1 MFPSGAIFM
10 IAPHLPGNVA
20 YLVGIV
26 HSRRAALMR
35 LTIAFKLA
43 TAAILMVVLC
53 LGTMAWVTS
62 RNLEHGFLAYLNE
75 LQAQSLEDVRDELSK
90 QYRERGNFE
99 WLRRNPRALAAL
111 MDRRHREERVAGGD
125 TGVDPVDEQSDP
137 PPRDDPPPPHDGRP
151 APLPP
156 PPRPGAPPPRNH
168 GEVADPL
175 GFGLRLTV
183 FDQDGRPV
191 IGPQNPEPGLT
202 RTIEIDGRVVGRLNL
217 MPVHQLP
224 GDAARGFVRG
234 QIRDLLW
241 LAAAL
246 LTLSALLAVW
256 LARRMLRP
264 VAALRRVTQNI
275 ARGKFD
281 TRAPLIGHDEL
292 AELAQHVNTMAEA
305 LEANEAQ
312 RRKVLADVSHELRTP
327 LSVIRGEIEA
337 LQDGIRQADT
347 NALESLHNE
356 VLRLNKLVDD
366 LYQLA
371 LADSGGLH
379 YHKERLDLTELA
391 FDLAESFQVRAAK
404 AGLRLMTRNPG
415 QILPVHGDAG
425 RLAQVLT
432 NLLENSIRY
441 TDAGGTIVI
450 SLRADGVLA
459 ELCIEDSA
467 PGVPD
472 GAHRQLFERLYR
484 VDQARSRN
492 RGGSGLGLAICK
504 SLVEAHGG
512 TIVAM
517 PSTLGGVKMLI
528 HLPLERP

>member
-1 MFPSGAIFM
+1 
-10 IAPHLPGNVA
+10 
-20 YLVGIV
+20 
-26 HSRRAALMR
+26 MR
-35 LTIAFKLA
+35 MTIAFKLA
-43 TAAILMVVLC
+43 AAAIVMVVLC

-75 LQAQSLEDVRDELSK
+75 LQVQPLDDIRDELSK

-99 WLRRNPRALAAL
+99 WLRRNPRALAVV
-111 MDRRHREERVAGGD
+111 MDRRRREQRMAEGGAEA
-125 TGVDPVDEQSDP
+125 DPADAQPGPPPQREDP
-137 PPRDDPPPPHDGRP
+137 PPARDGQP

-156 PPRPGAPPPRNH
+156 PPRPGAPPPRNN

-183 FDQDGRPV
+183 FDEDGRPV
-191 IGPQNPEPGLT
+191 IGPPNPEPGLA
-202 RTIEIDGRVVGRLNL
+202 RTIEVDGRVIGRLNL

-234 QIRDLLW
+234 QTRDLLW

-246 LTLSALLAVW
+246 LVLSALAAVW

-264 VAALRRVTQNI
+264 VAALRQVTQNI

-281 TRAPLIGHDEL
+281 TRAPLMGRDEL

-337 LQDGIRQADT
+337 LQDGVRRPDA

-379 YHKERLDLTELA
+379 YHKEGLDLTELV
-391 FDLAESFQVRAAK
+391 FDLAESFQARATK
-404 AGLRLMTRNPG
+404 AGLRLMTRNP
-415 QILPVHGDAG
+415 QQPLMVHGDPG

-441 TDAGGTIVI
+441 TDSGGTIVL
-450 SLRADGVLA
+450 SMRAQGVLV

-484 VDQARSRN
+484 VDQARTRN

-504 SLVEAHGG
+504 SLIEAHGG

-528 HLPLERP
+528 HLPQERP

>member
-1 MFPSGAIFM
+1 
-10 IAPHLPGNVA
+10 
-20 YLVGIV
+20 
-26 HSRRAALMR
+26 MR
-35 LTIAFKLA
+35 MTIAFKLA
-43 TAAILMVVLC
+43 TAAIVMVVLC

-62 RNLEHGFLAYLNE
+62 RNLEHGFLAYLND
-75 LQAQSLEDVRDELSK
+75 LQSESLDDIRDELSK
-90 QYRERGNFE
+90 QYRERGNFD

-111 MDRRHREERVAGGD
+111 MDRRHHEERMAEGDAGA
-125 TGVDPVDEQSDP
+125 DPADEQPGPPPRREDP
-137 PPRDDPPPPHDGRP
+137 PPTRDGRP

-156 PPRPGAPPPRNH
+156 PPRPGPPPPRNN

-183 FDQDGRPV
+183 FDEEGHPV
-191 IGPQNPEPGLT
+191 IGPQNPEPGLV
-202 RTIEIDGRVVGRLNL
+202 RTIEVDGRVVGRLNL
-217 MPVHQLP
+217 IPVHQLP

-234 QIRDLLW
+234 QTRDLLW

-246 LTLSALLAVW
+246 LVLSALAAVW

-264 VAALRRVTQNI
+264 VSALRLVTQNI

-281 TRAPLIGHDEL
+281 VRAPLIGHDEL
-292 AELAQHVNTMAEA
+292 AVLAQHVNTMAEA

-337 LQDGIRQADT
+337 LQDGVRRADA
-347 NALESLHNE
+347 NALESLHGE

-379 YHKERLDLTELA
+379 YHKERLDLAELA

-404 AGLRLMTRNPG
+404 AGLRLMTREPG
-415 QILPVHGDAG
+415 HPLMVRGDPG

-432 NLLENSIRY
+432 NLLENSMRY
-441 TDAGGTIVI
+441 TDSGGTIVM
-450 SLRADGVLA
+450 SLRAEGVLL

-517 PSTLGGVKMLI
+517 PSMLGGVKMLI